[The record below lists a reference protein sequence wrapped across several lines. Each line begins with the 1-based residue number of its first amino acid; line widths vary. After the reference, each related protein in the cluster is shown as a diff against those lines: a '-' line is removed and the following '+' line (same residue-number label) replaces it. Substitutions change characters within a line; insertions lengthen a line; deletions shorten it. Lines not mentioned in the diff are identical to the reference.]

1 MSSLSAFESLFGSSL
16 SGGKNALGGGEI
28 EGGRGKQNKPP
39 RRKSWMGGEVE
50 GGESPLSAGRHHR
63 RGGAIEG
70 GSDVAV
76 VTSSE
81 LTGGKRHHHHRR
93 GGAIEGGS
101 DVAVVPT
108 SELTGGKR
116 HRRRGGAV
124 IEGGSDAADLTGGFS
139 APSAIEG
146 GFFDSLSL
154 EGGDVDAA
162 AAADIEGGGGPWVH
176 RHSESSR
183 VRRRHHRISHRGLP
197 RGRVSKD
204 CPRGSRKD
212 YRTGPTRNPSGC
224 RRNDRSVS
232 PRRKYTYINREKKES
247 SASSKKHLG
256 HKIQALKHMGL
267 KAEKIAKKVYKLS
280 KKTSKDSKKTSKA
293 AKQEVKVDKKV
304 VKAAKKASKAVKRSR
319 RSELELLA

>member
-28 EGGRGKQNKPP
+28 EGGRRNKNKWP

-50 GGESPLSAGRHHR
+50 GGESPLSAGHR
-63 RGGAIEG
+63 
-70 GSDVAV
+70 
-76 VTSSE
+76 
-81 LTGGKRHHHHRR
+81 RR

-108 SELTGGKR
+108 SELTGGKM
-116 HRRRGGAV
+116 HKGHHRRGGA

-183 VRRRHHRISHRGLP
+183 KRRRHHRISHRGLP

-212 YRTGPTRNPSGC
+212 YRTGPSRNPSGC

-232 PRRKYTYINREKKES
+232 PRRKYTYINREKKEL

-280 KKTSKDSKKTSKA
+280 KKTSKDAKKTSKA

-304 VKAAKKASKAVKRSR
+304 VKEAKKASKAVKRSR